1 MIEVIHSVSIMN
13 RAGQETL
20 LMNIMRN
27 IDLTKVHFS
36 FLCSVDG
43 EGDYDEEIRR
53 LGGNIYDLG
62 QCCLHRVKYLN
73 YLGDIY
79 VIYRFFSLHRCQ
91 FQIFQI
97 HNYHSF
103 NAFLQVLGAKLA
115 RVPKIIVHSHN
126 SNALHPFLHSIF
138 RKILNRMNIECFA
151 CSHLAA
157 EWMFGNKGD
166 KAYIVKNGIMVNDYV
181 FDNQRRDKLRRQ
193 LGFQEGQLIVG
204 HIGRFNYQKNH
215 MFLLDIFKNIH
226 LQDFEAKLILVGCG
240 ELENSI
246 KQRIKELGLEHAVVL
261 LGIRNDIPDL
271 LCAFDVFLF
280 PSLFEGLS
288 VVLVEAQTTGL
299 PCIISDTNS
308 KEVKLTDNIHMLSLK
323 APVEEWADAVLK
335 YRNMQRHNNADIM
348 RKQGYDIK
356 DTARI
361 LCQKYENI
369 INE

>member
-1 MIEVIHSVSIMN
+1 
-13 RAGQETL
+13 
-20 LMNIMRN
+20 MNIMRN

-36 FLCSVDG
+36 FLCSVG
-43 EGDYDEEIRR
+43 GKGDYDEEIEQ

-62 QCCLHRVKYLN
+62 QCCLHKVKYLS

-79 VIYRFFSLHRCQ
+79 VVYRFFSLHRRQ

-103 NAFLQVLGAKLA
+103 NSFLQVLGAKLA
-115 RVPKIIVHSHN
+115 GVPKIIVHSHN
-126 SNALHPFLHSIF
+126 SNALHPFLHLIF
-138 RKILNRMNIECFA
+138 RKILNSMNIERFA

-166 KAYIVKNGIMVNDYV
+166 KAYIVKNGIMVNDYI
-181 FDNQRRDKLRRQ
+181 FDNKKRDRLRCQ
-193 LGFQEGQLIVG
+193 LGFEEKQLIVG

-215 MFLLDIFKNIH
+215 MFLLSIFKNIY
-226 LQDFEAKLILVGCG
+226 LQDCQAKLVLVGCG

-246 KQRIKELGLEHAVVL
+246 KQRIKELGLEHAVIL
-261 LGIRNDIPDL
+261 LGIRNDISDL

-308 KEVKLTDNIHMLSLK
+308 KEVKLTDNVHMLSLK
-323 APVEEWADAVLK
+323 DSVEKWAYTVFK
-335 YRNMQRHNNADIM
+335 YRNIQRCNNADIM

-356 DTARI
+356 DTACI
-361 LCQKYENI
+361 LCQKYEKI
-369 INE
+369 IN